1 MTLSICIHGA
11 AGRMGQRLIDLVHR
25 DSGTKLA
32 GAVDSSSHPD
42 FGRDAGEVAGIGPI
56 GQPIV
61 DTVPD
66 AADVVIDFSQPEGAL
81 ALLDRCVTSQT
92 PIVLAT
98 TGFSDAEKSRIA
110 DAAKSLPIVFAPNM
124 SVAVNIGMMLVRK
137 AAAAL
142 VEMPGGVD
150 AEVVERHHRFKKDA
164 PSGTALRFGE
174 IIAEELGQTEHVHGR
189 EGLTGERP
197 RNQIGYHALRTGDNV
212 GEHQII
218 FGLMGETLSIDVRGH
233 SRDGYALG
241 AIAAAKWLHGR
252 PAGQYGMNDVLDLDA

>member
-1 MTLSICIHGA
+1 
-11 AGRMGQRLIDLVHR
+11 MGLRLIDLIQADPQTDLV
-25 DSGTKLA
+25 
-32 GAVDSSSHPD
+32 GAVDTGDALGS
-42 FGRDAGEVAGIGPI
+42 DAGEAAGIGSIGLPI
-56 GQPIV
+56 
-61 DTVPD
+61 TEAVPD
-66 AADVVIDFSQPEGAL
+66 DTDVVIDFSQPAGAL
-81 ALLDRCVTSQT
+81 ALLDRCVESQT
-92 PIVLAT
+92 AVVLAT
-98 TGFSDAEKSRIA
+98 TGFETAEKDRIH
-110 DAAKSLPIVFAPNM
+110 AAGESIPIVFAPNM

-142 VEMPGGVD
+142 VDMPGGVD

-212 GEHQII
+212 GEHNIV

-241 AIAAAKWLHGR
+241 AIAAARWLHGR
-252 PAGQYGMNDVLDLDA
+252 PAGVYSMADVLDLDA